1 MTDSLLN
8 LRRLVAGDQRPQ
20 QPRAGRGDPFA
31 GFNFSV
37 EIEGLLAGGFAEVT
51 GLSAQIEVQPYREGG
66 GNSYAHQL
74 PGPASYGNLT
84 LRRGLTDADLF
95 WGWLQDVAEGAI
107 VRRNLTVALLSTG
120 GEPLMLWDIRRAF
133 PVRWAG
139 PDLRAA
145 GAELAFE
152 TVELAH
158 HGIRRSKGLSR
169 IAAEAIDDA
178 VKRWL

>member
-8 LRRLVAGDQRPQ
+8 PRRLVAGRRAQQR
-20 QPRAGRGDPFA
+20 RDGRGDPFA

-51 GLSAQIEVQPYREGG
+51 GLSAQIEVEPYREGG
-66 GNSYAHQL
+66 GNRYAHQL

-95 WGWLQDVAEGAI
+95 WGWLQDVADGLI
-107 VRRNLTVALLSTG
+107 VRRNLTVSLLNAT

-133 PVRWAG
+133 PVRWSG

-158 HGIRRSKGLSR
+158 HGITRSKGLSR
-169 IAAEAIDDA
+169 IATEAIDDA